1 MWLFLTTG
9 AVNKDIKSKRKF
21 WEKGHNMVIMVI
33 IFWDF
38 SMFDQTFPS
47 QQVELDVIVKID
59 MVYTSCLTS
68 S

>member
-9 AVNKDIKSKRKF
+9 AVNKDIKSKRKS
-21 WEKGHNMVIMVI
+21 WEKGHNMVIIVI